1 MCGINRQVYYRD
13 INRTEQSKTTASTV
27 VDLVQE
33 VRMVMPRLGTRKLY
47 YLLQEKLGAIKI
59 GRDKLFAIL
68 KANNLLIKQK
78 KKYHITT
85 DSDHPFFK
93 YPNITTDLSINGP
106 NQLWVSDI
114 TYIGTRKQPC
124 YLSLITDV
132 YSKKIVGYNVS
143 NSLSLEGAS
152 NALKFAIKDNK
163 ATIKGLIHHSDR
175 GLQYCS
181 KYYQKILRRHEIKCS
196 MTNNGDPYENSI
208 AERINGILKQEFII
222 DRYNKDLAI
231 MKKIIKEVVYT
242 YNNYRPHS
250 SNYMLTPNQMFVTK
264 NRVFKGYKKIVA
276 N

>member
-1 MCGINRQVYYRD
+1 MARI
-13 INRTEQSKTTASTV
+13 V

-33 VRMVMPRLGTRKLY
+33 IRIIMPRLGTRKLY
-47 YLLQEKLGAIKI
+47 YILQEKLETINI

-78 KKYHITT
+78 KKHHITT

-93 YPNITTDLSINGP
+93 YPNITENLSISGP

-114 TYIGTRKQPC
+114 TYIGTRKKPC

-163 ATIKGLIHHSDR
+163 STIKGLIHHSDR
-175 GLQYCS
+175 GSQYCS
-181 KYYQKILRRHEIKCS
+181 KYYQKTLRDNDIRCS

-208 AERINGILKQEFII
+208 AERINGILKQEFIV

-231 MKKIIKEVVYT
+231 MRKIIKEVVHI
-242 YNNYRPHS
+242 YNNYRPHD
-250 SNYMLTPNQMFVTK
+250 SNYMLTPNQMFATK
-264 NRVFKGYKKIVA
+264 NRAFKGYKKIVA